1 MSPNVASKILTIL
14 QDLTSLSPSLIGTM
28 RITIPTSD
36 ELLFKL
42 NEIIQLTKQFNSMVI
57 TGA

>member
-1 MSPNVASKILTIL
+1 MSSNVASKILTIL

-28 RITIPTSD
+28 RITIPISD
-36 ELLFKL
+36 ELLSKL
-42 NEIIQLTKQFNSMVI
+42 NEIIQLKKQFNGMVI